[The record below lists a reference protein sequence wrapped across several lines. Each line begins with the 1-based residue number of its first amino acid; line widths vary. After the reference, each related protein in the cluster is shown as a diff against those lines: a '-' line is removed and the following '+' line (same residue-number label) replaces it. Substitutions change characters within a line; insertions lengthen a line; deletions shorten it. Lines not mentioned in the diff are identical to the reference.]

1 MGRLLTSPIIREGYR
16 MANKSYIQ
24 KNLRNILAFMLFV
37 CPAVF
42 IWFTVI
48 MIPFL
53 YGIGITFTDWNGLSM
68 NTNFV
73 GLQNYQKVLTDS
85 VFFGAFLKTVIYV
98 IFSVIFSNIIGFF
111 LALAVTSGMKGQ
123 GLFRT
128 GFFTPNIIGGII
140 LGYIWNFIFSYAL
153 TGLGKNLEI
162 SWLSTSWLT
171 DPKKALVALI
181 IVTTW
186 QMSGYLMVIYIAGL
200 SNVPKELMEA
210 AAIDGATSWQV
221 IKNVKVPLIINS
233 ITICIFLTIT
243 RTFMSFDMNLSLTAG
258 GPYKSTELIA
268 YKIYQTAFTKMDFG
282 VGQAQAI
289 VLFMIV
295 AVISLLQVYITKK
308 GATKND
314 KGK

>member
-1 MGRLLTSPIIREGYR
+1 
-16 MANKSYIQ
+16 MANRSNIQ
-24 KNLRNILAFMLFV
+24 KKTRNILAFLLFV
-37 CPAVF
+37 APAVM
-42 IWFTVI
+42 IWFSVVI
-48 MIPFL
+48 VPFL

-68 NTNFV
+68 KINFV
-73 GLQNYQKVLTDS
+73 GLQNYQKVFTDS
-85 VFFGAFLKTVIYV
+85 VFFGAFLKTVVYV
-98 IFSVIFSNIIGFF
+98 IFSVILSNVIGFM

-153 TGLGKNLEI
+153 TGLGKNLGI

-171 DPKKALVALI
+171 DPNKALAALI
-181 IVTTW
+181 IVTAW

-200 SNVPKELMEA
+200 SSVPKELLEA
-210 AAIDGATSWQV
+210 ASIDGATGWQV
-221 IKNVKVPLIINS
+221 VKNVKVPLIINS
-233 ITICIFLTIT
+233 ITICIFLAIT

-295 AVISLLQVYITKK
+295 AGVSLLQVYFTKK
-308 GATKND
+308 GANK
-314 KGK
+314 K

>member
-1 MGRLLTSPIIREGYR
+1 
-16 MANKSYIQ
+16 
-24 KNLRNILAFMLFV
+24 
-37 CPAVF
+37 
-42 IWFTVI
+42 

-53 YGIGITFTDWNGLSM
+53 YGIAITFTDWNGLSM
-68 NTNFV
+68 NINFI
-73 GLQNYQKVLTDS
+73 GLQNYQKVFTDS
-85 VFFGAFLKTVIYV
+85 VFFGAFLKTLIYV
-98 IFSVIFSNIIGFF
+98 IFSVILSNIVGFF

-153 TGLGKNLEI
+153 TGLGKSMGI

-171 DPKKALVALI
+171 DPKKALAALI

-186 QMSGYLMVIYIAGL
+186 QLSGYLMVIYIAGL
-200 SNVPKELMEA
+200 TNIPKELMEA
-210 AAIDGATSWQV
+210 AAIDGASHWQV
-221 IKNVKVPLIINS
+221 IQKVKVPLIRNS
-233 ITICIFLTIT
+233 ITICIFLAIT
-243 RTFMSFDMNLSLTAG
+243 RTFMSFDLKLSLTAG

-289 VLFMIV
+289 ILFLIV
-295 AVISLLQVYITKK
+295 AAVSLLQVYFTRK
-308 GATKND
+308 GAATND
-314 KGK
+314 EK